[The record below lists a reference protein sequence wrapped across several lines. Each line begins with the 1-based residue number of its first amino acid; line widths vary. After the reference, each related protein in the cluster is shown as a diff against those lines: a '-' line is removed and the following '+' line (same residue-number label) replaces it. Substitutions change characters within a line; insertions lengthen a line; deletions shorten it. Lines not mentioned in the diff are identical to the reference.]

1 MLQNPGSVAGK
12 FTLLLAAWSLALAP
26 TVLSGT
32 SVSGGAVGGGLRLIE
47 VRAERLIIPPVA
59 VELSDSLPDVALP
72 VDGGFGIG
80 VVVEFMLD
88 GRARVL
94 DAAAGAINWYRRDG
108 REWSAIGRARLSPE
122 IETALKQAAIEGAG
136 DSVFVIPEGQDVEP
150 FGLYRGFAEL
160 RWVVPETGPLSVGI
174 GAVVRGRP
182 WDPAILRGDT
192 RTPELVEKV
201 DPIYPEDARQAG
213 IQGRVVLQVA
223 IDAGGSVTDVRVLR
237 PATEAYPSLDA
248 AAMEAVRTWR
258 YRPAMK
264 QGELVSSDLLVV
276 VEFSSPE

>member
-1 MLQNPGSVAGK
+1 MYQNPGSVAGK
-12 FTLLLAAWSLALAP
+12 FMLLLAALFFALAP
-26 TVLSGT
+26 TVLRAAA
-32 SVSGGAVGGGLRLIE
+32 SVPDGAMAEGLRLIE
-47 VRAERLIIPPVA
+47 VRAERLVISPVA

-72 VDGGFGIG
+72 ADGVGIG
-80 VVVEFMLD
+80 VVVEFTLD
-88 GRARVL
+88 GSARVF
-94 DAAAGAINWYRRDG
+94 DAAAGVINWYRRVG
-108 REWSAIGRARLSPE
+108 REWSAIGEARLSPE
-122 IETALKQAAIEGAG
+122 TEAALKQAAIEGAG
-136 DSVFVIPEGQDVEP
+136 DSVFVISEGQNVEP
-150 FGLYRGFAEL
+150 SGLYRGFAEL

-174 GAVVRGRP
+174 GGIVRGRP

-213 IQGRVVLQVA
+213 IQGRVVLQAA

-258 YRPAMK
+258 YTPAMEH
-264 QGELVSSDLLVV
+264 GEPVSSDLVV
-276 VEFSSPE
+276 VIEFSLPE